1 MYNYGSEARRLEYA
15 EELEIE
21 ERREEKENR
30 ERRARIM
37 AEKRR
42 RAAHT
47 RAIRT
52 LIIIA
57 AILCVIMVENAR
69 IDKLCGE
76 VSAKSKELDN
86 LQAVVTEKEMY
97 LSGALDLNMVES
109 IATSRLG
116 MKKPDQAQYVYVQLN
131 SSDAGEVLSKPEG
144 ENKGFTAFINKV
156 KILLEYLY

>member
-1 MYNYGSEARRLEYA
+1 MYNYGSEARRIEYTEA
-15 EELEIE
+15 LEIE
-21 ERREEKENR
+21 KKREERENK
-30 ERRARIM
+30 ERRARVM
-37 AEKRR
+37 AERR
-42 RAAHT
+42 RKAAHT
-47 RAIRT
+47 KAIRS
-52 LIIIA
+52 LIIVA
-57 AILCVIMVENAR
+57 AILGVIMVENAR
-69 IDKLCGE
+69 IDQLCGE

-97 LSGALDLNMVES
+97 LSGALDLNMVED

-131 SSDAGEVLSKPEG
+131 SSDTGEVLSKPDG